1 MGESTQRQAS
11 WEAAAAVIPG
21 PDTVLAMPVVL
32 TVEPVVN
39 SDEWALL
46 ALIDG
51 RRRVGDLVELTGSGQ
66 FAVVSTLAALVS
78 RGLLEICT
86 EHDHVATVVRRQALL
101 APLEGSVGAE
111 APPGNTAG
119 AEDGDVDAGPDQDA
133 PDAEPDQDAPDEDTA
148 TEDAPTAAERLAAS
162 PIGLECL
169 RRPECLRQTPRC
181 QTRTET
187 MAQTVVAE
195 AEAPLLRAVPSTV
208 LP

>member
-1 MGESTQRQAS
+1 MGDFSFDVELQNPDDVGVRLATEAVVGESTQRQAS

-39 SDEWALL
+39 ADEWALL

-101 APLEGSVGAE
+101 APLEGSVGA
-111 APPGNTAG
+111 ATPTADAAR
-119 AEDGDVDAGPDQDA
+119 AEDEEADAQPDQDA
-133 PDAEPDQDAPDEDTA
+133 PDAEPDAGRT
-148 TEDAPTAAERLAAS
+148 
-162 PIGLECL
+162 
-169 RRPECLRQTPRC
+169 RRNHRGRG
-181 QTRTET
+181 RSD
-187 MAQTVVAE
+187 
-195 AEAPLLRAVPSTV
+195 RR
-208 LP
+208 